1 MLRPGAALLAL
12 CLAAAAVAAAPA
24 AAQTATLAATAVGRT
39 TATLRIDNH
48 SDAWYYRRTAPD
60 TGLCS
65 SRQAPGTDT
74 VSLSR
79 LTAGTEYTYAAY
91 SDAACSTE
99 LASAS
104 FTTVDL
110 VLSAD
115 RLIVAEGKT
124 ASYTV
129 RLAAAPT
136 ASVTLTLAVS
146 GDTSITISEPA
157 TKTLTFTR
165 SDWDSPQSVT
175 IAAADDIDKAY
186 GTATVTHTATS
197 TDTHYRGVTARL
209 TVTEGDDD
217 VCARTAAV
225 GGSTV
230 DSGGLVDDCGI
241 LLAAKDTLRGSASLN
256 WSTSRAISLWTGLT
270 VTNSRVTAVD
280 LDRRNLTGRIPSTL
294 GGLDKLTRLALD
306 YNSLSGWIPAEL
318 GNLGELTELY
328 LNNNSLSGSIPA
340 KLGDLSKAKDIRLN
354 NNNLTGTIP
363 AELGI
368 AGLTSIILNSNRLS
382 GCIPA
387 SLSGF
392 GSFIETQQNNRTLA
406 VCKLL
411 ASKPRIR
418 MVEDD
423 SSSNPTTYTLKLASA
438 PTADVT
444 VAVTVSGDSDI
455 TVAPSSLT
463 FTSTTYST
471 AQTITVTG
479 SADSDA
485 ADDTATITHT
495 ATSTDSVY
503 NNVTS
508 RLDVFVTD
516 DDAGL
521 SVSKVSS
528 TTATLT
534 IEGHAG
540 AWYYKYSVPAT
551 PAGTC
556 SWPDRTGTASLTGL
570 TPGTSYTFKA
580 YSDNTCA
587 TELTTDGSDADF
599 KTARLTV
606 STMSLDVAEGGTG
619 SYSLRLAAVPLGN
632 VTVNLAVTG
641 DPDVTVDPTVMV
653 FTTSNWNIAKRV
665 VVSAAVDAD
674 AADGEAVISHI
685 ATGGGHSSSDAPA
698 KVVVTE
704 EDDDSSGLVL
714 SPSSITVE
722 EGSSAV
728 YTVRLEKPPSATVTV
743 TLSRSG
749 DADLTVSPVVLTFA
763 GSDFDTPRT
772 VTVRAAE
779 DPDSANGSA
788 TIVHRASGAEYNNV
802 TAQVTVTEEDNDP
815 GWAEVTPRTL
825 NVGEGLSAE
834 YTIRLNNVP
843 TTQVTIAT
851 SASGDS
857 SISVTPSVLTF
868 TTSNYRTAQT
878 VTVHAAPDAD
888 SVAGNATIR
897 HSATGGNYNGVAI
910 PSVSVTEVERNIAFV
925 DVADSVF
932 NGDIHKIA
940 RAGITRGCAI
950 DRFCPNLPVTRGE
963 MAAFLV
969 RGFGLLRPA
978 SGLPWGFDDIED
990 SVFRDEI
997 RVVAALN
1004 ITRGCGDGRDFCPD
1018 QPVTR
1023 GQMAAFL
1030 SRALGLPRPPAGT
1043 GFDDT
1048 SDHAFRYEIAAV
1060 RLKGITK
1067 GCAVDRFCPD
1077 QPVTRGEMAAFL
1089 VRALNL

>member
-24 AAQTATLAATAVGRT
+24 AAQTTTLDATAVGRT
-39 TATLRIDNH
+39 TATLRISNH
-48 SDAWYYRRTAPD
+48 SDAWHYKRTAPD

-65 SRQAPGTDT
+65 SRLAPGTDT
-74 VSLSR
+74 VSLSG
-79 LTAGTEYTYAAY
+79 LTAGAEYTYTAY
-91 SDAACSTE
+91 SDAACSIE

-104 FTTVDL
+104 FTTVAL

-124 ASYTV
+124 AGYTV

-136 ASVTLTLAVS
+136 AAVTLTLAVS
-146 GDTSITISEPA
+146 GDTSITISTPA
-157 TKTLTFTR
+157 DKTLTFTR

-175 IAAADDIDKAY
+175 VAAADDLDKAY

-197 TDTHYRGVTARL
+197 TDTRYHGLTARL
-209 TVTEGDDD
+209 TATEGDDD
-217 VCARTAAV
+217 VCAGTAAV

-230 DSGGLVDDCGI
+230 VSGDLVNDCAI

-256 WSTSRAISLWTGLT
+256 WSTSRAISLWTGIT
-270 VTNSRVTAVD
+270 VTNSRVTVVD
-280 LDRRNLTGRIPSTL
+280 LDRRSLTGRIPSTL

-306 YNSLSGWIPAEL
+306 YNSLSGWIPSEL
-318 GNLGELTELY
+318 GNLGELTQLY
-328 LNNNSLSGSIPA
+328 LNNNSLSGSIPK
-340 KLGDLSKAKDIRLN
+340 KLGDLAKAKDLRLN

-368 AGLTSIILNSNRLS
+368 TGLTSIILNSNRLS

-387 SLSGF
+387 SLNSF
-392 GSFIETQQNNRTLA
+392 RSFIETQQNNRTLA

-444 VAVTVSGDSDI
+444 VAVTASGDSDV
-455 TVAPSSLT
+455 TVAPLSLT

-479 SADSDA
+479 SADPDA

-495 ATSTDSVY
+495 ATSTDSYY

-508 RLDVFVTD
+508 SLDVFVTD

-534 IEGHAG
+534 IAGHTG
-540 AWYYKYSVPAT
+540 AWYYKYTVPAT

-570 TPGTSYTFKA
+570 QPGTSYTFKA
-580 YSDNTCA
+580 YSNNTCT

-606 STMSLDVAEGGTG
+606 STMSLTVAEGGTG
-619 SYSLRLAAVPLGN
+619 SYSLRLAAVPAGN

-653 FTTSNWNIAKRV
+653 FTTTNWNIARRV
-665 VVSAAVDAD
+665 VVRAAADAD
-674 AADGEAVISHI
+674 AADGEAVISHT
-685 ATGGGHSSSDAPA
+685 ATGGGHTSADVPA
-698 KVVVTE
+698 KVAVTE
-704 EDDDSSGLVL
+704 RDNHTSGLVF
-714 SPSSITVE
+714 SSSAVTVE
-722 EGSSAV
+722 EGSTAA
-728 YTVRLEKPPSATVTV
+728 YTVRLARPPTASVTV
-743 TLSRSG
+743 TLTSSG
-749 DADLTVSPVVLTFA
+749 DADLTVSPAVLTFA
-763 GSDFDTPRT
+763 GSDYNTPRT

-779 DPDSANGSA
+779 DSDSANGSA
-788 TIVHRASGAEYNNV
+788 TIVHRASGGEYGSV
-802 TAQVTVTEEDNDP
+802 TGQVTVTEQDNDL
-815 GWAEVTPRTL
+815 GWAEVTPRAL
-825 NVGEGLSAE
+825 NVEEGSSGA
-834 YTIRLNNVP
+834 YTIRLNTLP
-843 TTQVTIAT
+843 TSRVTIVV
-851 SASGDS
+851 SASGDA
-857 SISVTPSVLTF
+857 SISVSPSVLAF
-868 TTSNYRTAQT
+868 TSSNYRIPQT
-878 VTVHAAPDAD
+878 VTVRSAADAD
-888 SVAGNATIR
+888 SVAGTATIS
-897 HSATGGNYNGVAI
+897 HSAAGGNYNGVAI
-910 PSVSVTEVERNIAFV
+910 PSVSVTETEWNVVFV
-925 DVADSVF
+925 DVATSVF
-932 NGDIHKIA
+932 RDDIYKIA
-940 RAGITRGCAI
+940 EAHITRGCTAN
-950 DRFCPNLPVTRGE
+950 R
-963 MAAFLV
+963 
-969 RGFGLLRPA
+969 
-978 SGLPWGFDDIED
+978 
-990 SVFRDEI
+990 
-997 RVVAALN
+997 
-1004 ITRGCGDGRDFCPD
+1004 FCPD

-1030 SRALGLPRPPAGT
+1030 VRGFGLDRPASGLPWPFDDIEDSVFRDEIRTVAALNITRGCTADRFCPDQAVTRGQMAAFLSRTLGLPRPPAGA
-1043 GFDDT
+1043 GFEDT
-1048 SDHAFRYEIAAV
+1048 RDHAFRYDIAAIY
-1060 RLKGITK
+1060 LKGITR
-1067 GCAVDRFCPD
+1067 GCTADRFCPD
-1077 QPVTRGEMAAFL
+1077 QPVTRGQMAAFL
-1089 VRALNL
+1089 IRALGL